1 MTDPSQRDVTGIV
14 LAGGASKRMGR
25 DKSLLSVGGRTL
37 IQRTVDVLSSLF
49 DEILVVAD
57 REDRFENLPRVRV
70 VGDVVRDIGPLGGIY
85 TGLMRASNSSGFVVA
100 CDMPLLDPEVI
111 AGQLEL
117 WCTLEAEA
125 LVPVLD
131 GRPEPLHSIYAKRC
145 LPAIRS
151 QIERGDYR
159 VRAIFD
165 AVEVRFWQPE
175 PGEAR
180 AFTNVNTPDNWA
192 ELLGDGGGTET
203 C

>member
-1 MTDPSQRDVTGIV
+1 MTNLPDMNVTGIV

-25 DKSLLSVGGRTL
+25 DKTLLSVGGTTL

-70 VGDVVRDIGPLGGIY
+70 VGDLVRGIGPLGGIL
-85 TGLMRASNSSGFVVA
+85 TGLKEASSDSGFVVA
-100 CDMPLLDPEVI
+100 CDMPLLDPGVI
-111 AGQLEL
+111 SRQLEL

-125 LVPVLD
+125 LVPLLA

-145 LPAIRS
+145 LPAIRK
-151 QIERGDYR
+151 QIEQGEYR

-165 AVEVRFWQPE
+165 AVGVHFWR
-175 PGEAR
+175 PGPADAR
-180 AFTNVNTPDNWA
+180 AFTNINTLNEWA
-192 ELLGDGGGTET
+192 ELLADTEGASE